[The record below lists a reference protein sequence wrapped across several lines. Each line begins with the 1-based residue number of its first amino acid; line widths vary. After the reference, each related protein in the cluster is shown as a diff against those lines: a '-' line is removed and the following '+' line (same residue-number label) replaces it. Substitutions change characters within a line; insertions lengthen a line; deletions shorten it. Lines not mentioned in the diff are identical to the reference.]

1 MSGSKSPVY
10 IGAGSA
16 ELAVSSALT
25 IISNAAIMAQHVVTT
40 GRFAQLTGSTV
51 TNEETGVDTN
61 KYSALEYAQGTTAST
76 GGSAKDWAALTGY
89 DIRGGTTGDMSA
101 KEWAVGTLGRTEP
114 GEGSS
119 KDWATRIGGTVD
131 NAGYSAKEYA
141 QGTVASTGGSA
152 KDYATYTSGGV
163 RGETGDHSAKAW
175 SVGGTGVTTTSGKGA
190 AKQWATTT
198 GGKVD
203 TAEYSAKEY
212 AVGTTVEVG
221 SAKDWAVQAEDSAV
235 TGSSYSAF
243 HYAAKAEDAKDDA
256 VTAKTAAIDAKD
268 DAEAAKAAVDSTFDN
283 FDDRFLGT
291 FTTANE
297 PTTDNDNATLSVG
310 AVYYNSTLSQVRF
323 WNGSTWDAPAAAAAT
338 SAATATTQAGTATTQ
353 AGLAEDA
360 KDDAVIAKNA
370 AVTAQGHAE
379 TAETN
384 AETAET
390 NAEAALAVFQSL
402 FHGASTS
409 TPSANV
415 SNGDLWFDIN
425 TGVNVMKVYN
435 TSSSAW
441 EQLTPTSANQTQI
454 NTLTTGK
461 DGTTSTSGT
470 NLNIAQVD
478 VVADNIANVNKVGV
492 IDTDVTKVAAIGTNG
507 ADVTTVAGIGT
518 NGADV
523 TTVAGKATEIGLLG
537 TNAMASG
544 ASAYLTVLGTPA
556 MTNTSNGYL
565 KVLGNTTVTA
575 DMAILGSTTITDD
588 MALLGATGV
597 VDDMETC
604 SNNIADINNFADKYQ
619 IDDFSPSAPTTDGG
633 GNAVAEGDL
642 AYDSTANVL
651 KYYTGSSW
659 ASATG
664 ISLATVQTEA
674 NNAAVAMSIALG

>member
-163 RGETGDHSAKAW
+163 TGETGDHSAKAW

-268 DAEAAKAAVDSTFDN
+268 LAEAAQASVDSTFDN

-441 EQLTPTSANQTQI
+441 EQLTPTSANQTNI
-454 NTLTTGK
+454 N
-461 DGTTSTSGT
+461 S
-470 NLNIAQVD
+470 
-478 VVADNIANVNKVGV
+478 VVANETNVNKVAA
-492 IDTDVTKVAAIGTNG
+492 IDANVTKVANVDTE
-507 ADVTTVAGIGT
+507 VSLVAAVDGE
-518 NGADV
+518 
-523 TTVAGKATEIGLLG
+523 VALVSAVDGEIVLLG
-537 TNAMASG
+537 TANMTHPSTGHLAYLGTAAMA
-544 ASAYLTVLGTPA
+544 
-556 MTNTSNGYL
+556 NTTDGYL
-565 KVLGNTTVTA
+565 KVLGNSTVTG

-588 MALLGATGV
+588 MALLAIPAVITDMDLLGAAGV
-597 VDDMETC
+597 IDDMETC
-604 SNNIADINNFADKYQ
+604 SNNLTNINNFADKYQ
-619 IDDFSPSAPTTDGG
+619 IDDFSPSDPTTDGG

-642 AYDSTANVL
+642 AYDSTANTL
-651 KYYTGSSW
+651 KFYNGSAW
-659 ASATG
+659 AATSSAG
-664 ISLATVQTEA
+664 LSLATVQTEA